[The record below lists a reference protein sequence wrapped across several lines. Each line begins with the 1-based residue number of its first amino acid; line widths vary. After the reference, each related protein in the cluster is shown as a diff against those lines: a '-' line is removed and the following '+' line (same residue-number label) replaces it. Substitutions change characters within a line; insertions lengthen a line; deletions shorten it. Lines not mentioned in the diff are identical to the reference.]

1 MNSWPVH
8 VWRRD
13 PLDGEKE
20 EYPWDQK
27 PLDETEK
34 KPVLNITKDSYT
46 NLRHEQKGRA
56 RFSVRRSP
64 DTPPVSSAQVGSPIE
79 GMCVRDPNSF
89 SSEHWKCR
97 KRGEEEYDTLI
108 ERAAADLRGHCCCW
122 AEGPWWWGAGHSA
135 QILSWGWDSPAGLL
149 LSWPSLAP
157 APWHHYAALTPL
169 LVCKPAATESGEES
183 MRGPTAGGLAGWVL
197 PSPLPFSPRI
207 APHES
212 VPICVALPK
221 WWRAGSHPVTL
232 GHPPN
237 SPKPTLLL
245 STASQTDRPDFDG
258 CLRRSLSFCLG
269 LVLPTA
275 QQVSNRDPGCSCSIT
290 NKPTSKGI
298 KSRRSVIWT
307 YWIHRQNQ
315 LVLVSLQLKLCG

>member
-27 PLDETEK
+27 PLDKSEK

-79 GMCVRDPNSF
+79 GTCVRDPNSF

-97 KRGEEEYDTLI
+97 KRGGEEYDTLI
-108 ERAAADLRGHCCCW
+108 KRAAADLCGHCCCW
-122 AEGPWWWGAGHSA
+122 AEGPWWWGAGRSA
-135 QILSWGWDSPAGLL
+135 QILSWGWDSLVGLL

-183 MRGPTAGGLAGWVL
+183 MSGPTGGFGWVSPTQ
-197 PSPLPFSPRI
+197 PS
-207 APHES
+207 
-212 VPICVALPK
+212 
-221 WWRAGSHPVTL
+221 
-232 GHPPN
+232 
-237 SPKPTLLL
+237 TLLPPRC
-245 STASQTDRPDFDG
+245 STWI
-258 CLRRSLSFCLG
+258 C
-269 LVLPTA
+269 A
-275 QQVSNRDPGCSCSIT
+275 Q
-290 NKPTSKGI
+290 
-298 KSRRSVIWT
+298 
-307 YWIHRQNQ
+307 
-315 LVLVSLQLKLCG
+315 LCGPPRMMESRFPPCHSGAPTKFPQTNAPPVHSIPNGSSWLWRMPEAQPVFLSGAWVAHGTAGE